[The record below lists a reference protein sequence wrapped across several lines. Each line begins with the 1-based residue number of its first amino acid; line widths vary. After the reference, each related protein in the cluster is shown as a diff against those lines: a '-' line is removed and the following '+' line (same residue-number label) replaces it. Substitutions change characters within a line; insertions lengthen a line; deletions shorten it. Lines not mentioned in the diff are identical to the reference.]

1 MLYRHFRKEHYYCH
15 FCDTDGHEEY
25 YKDYAQLRMHFLK
38 SHYLCELDDCSA
50 NAAQTHEYV
59 VFRSELDFQAH
70 KKQKHAKS
78 KSDARAYGKLNIE
91 FNMANSARD
100 RQQHKRRGGG
110 GGGGASAAS
119 AASADYDE
127 SNYRGNY

>member
-1 MLYRHFRKEHYYCH
+1 
-15 FCDTDGHEEY
+15 
-25 YKDYAQLRMHFLK
+25 MHFLK
-38 SHYLCELDDCSA
+38 CHFLCELDSCSA

-78 KSDARAYGKLNIE
+78 KSDARAFGKLNIE

-100 RQQHKRRGGG
+100 RQQHQQKRRA
-110 GGGGASAAS
+110 GGATAS
-119 AASADYDE
+119 ASQDSDE
-127 SNYRGNY
+127 SNYRGRKRYYR